1 VRSLLVRYGLAV
13 TSIVLV
19 AFLLPLGFL
28 ARSLTQERAL
38 SAGRQ
43 DAQQVSLFT
52 DDPVRLQAALVA
64 VNAGNRRTTVF
75 TTTGTI
81 VGAPA
86 EDTPSVALARSGQA
100 FTADTAGGVEVLVPV
115 AGADGVTVVRTFV
128 PDSELMAGVYRA
140 WAVLAAVGVG
150 LLAFTALAGYR
161 IASGLSRSVSDL
173 ASVASRL
180 GAGDLRARVE
190 PSGPGEV
197 VSVGNVLNGL
207 GAQVEDLLAD
217 ERELIADLS
226 HRLRTPI
233 TALRLDTE
241 LLTDPLER
249 ERLGG
254 HVEDLVAVV
263 DTVIEAARSHQRRA
277 PVRCDAAQVVRD
289 RAKFWSVLAAS
300 QDRPF
305 TATVVDSPALVATG
319 AAELGAGLDVV
330 VDNIFKHT
338 DAGTALALSVSTD
351 GDVVRVTV
359 ADAGPGLPDSELA
372 GRGKSGAGSTGIG
385 LDVARRTAEQASGTL
400 ELGTGL
406 DGRGMSVTFRL
417 PKALAEL

>member
-1 VRSLLVRYGLAV
+1 MRYGLAV

-19 AFLLPLGFL
+19 AFLLPLGFM

-64 VNAGNRRTTVF
+64 VNTGSRRTTVF
-75 TTTGTI
+75 TTSGTV

-86 EDTPSVALARSGQA
+86 DETASVTLARTGQA
-100 FTADTAGGVEVLVPV
+100 FTATTADGIEVLVPV
-115 AGADGVTVVRTFV
+115 AGADGVTVVRTFI

-150 LLAFTALAGYR
+150 LLAVTALAGYR
-161 IASGLSRSVSDL
+161 IAAGLSRSVSDL

-180 GAGDLRARVE
+180 GAGDLAARVE
-190 PSGPGEV
+190 PSGPEEV

-233 TALRLDTE
+233 TALRLDAE
-241 LLTDPLER
+241 LLADPLER
-249 ERLGG
+249 ERLGR
-254 HVEDLVAVV
+254 HVDDLVSVV

-277 PVRCDAAQVVRD
+277 PIRCDAAQVVRD

-300 QDRPF
+300 QSRPF
-305 TATVVDSPALVATG
+305 TATLADAPAVVATG
-319 AAELGAGLDVV
+319 AAELGAGLDVI

-338 DAGTALALSVSTD
+338 EAGTALALSVTTD
-351 GDVVRVTV
+351 DEVVRVTV
-359 ADAGPGLPDSELA
+359 ADAGPGLPDSGLA
-372 GRGKSGAGSTGIG
+372 GRGRSGAGSTGIG
-385 LDVARRTAEQASGTL
+385 LDVARRTAEQAGGTL

-406 DGRGMSVTFRL
+406 EGRGMSVTFRL
-417 PKALAEL
+417 PKVLAEL

>member
-1 VRSLLVRYGLAV
+1 M
-13 TSIVLV
+13 
-19 AFLLPLGFL
+19 
-28 ARSLTQERAL
+28 
-38 SAGRQ
+38 
-43 DAQQVSLFT
+43 
-52 DDPVRLQAALVA
+52 
-64 VNAGNRRTTVF
+64 
-75 TTTGTI
+75 
-81 VGAPA
+81 
-86 EDTPSVALARSGQA
+86 
-100 FTADTAGGVEVLVPV
+100 
-115 AGADGVTVVRTFV
+115 AGADGVTVVRTFI
-128 PDSELMAGVYRA
+128 PDSELMSGVYRA

-150 LLAFTALAGYR
+150 LLAVTALAGYR

-190 PSGPGEV
+190 PSGPPEV

-207 GAQVEDLLAD
+207 GDQVEDLLAD

-249 ERLGG
+249 DRMGG
-254 HVEDLVAVV
+254 HVDDLVSVV
-263 DTVIEAARSHQRRA
+263 DTVIEAARSHQRRG

-305 TATVVDSPALVATG
+305 TATLDDGPALVATG
-319 AAELGAGLDVV
+319 AAELGAGLDVI

-338 DAGTALALSVSTD
+338 DAGTALALSVTTED
-351 GDVVRVTV
+351 GVVRVTV
-359 ADAGPGLPDSELA
+359 ADAGPGLPDSTLA
-372 GRGKSGAGSTGIG
+372 SRGRSGAGSTGIG
-385 LDVARRTAEQASGTL
+385 IDVARRTAEQAGGTL

-406 DGRGMSVTFRL
+406 DGRGLSITFRI
-417 PKALAEL
+417 PQALAEL

>member
-1 VRSLLVRYGLAV
+1 MRYGLAV

-19 AFLLPLGFL
+19 AFLLPLGFM

-43 DAQQVSLFT
+43 DAQQVALFT

-64 VNAGNRRTTVF
+64 VNGGDRRTTVF
-75 TTTGTI
+75 TTSGAI

-86 EDTPSVALARSGQA
+86 QETASVALARSGQA
-100 FTADTAGGVEVLVPV
+100 FTANTAGGVEVLVPV

-150 LLAFTALAGYR
+150 LLAVTALAGYR
-161 IASGLSRSVSDL
+161 IAAGLSRSVSDL

-190 PSGPGEV
+190 PSGPQEV

-249 ERLGG
+249 ERLGA
-254 HVEDLVAVV
+254 HVDDLVTVV

-305 TATVVDSPALVATG
+305 TATLVDSPALVSTG
-319 AAELGAGLDVV
+319 AAELGAGLDVI

-338 DAGTALALSVSTD
+338 EAGTALALSVTTE
-351 GDVVRVTV
+351 GDIVRVTV
-359 ADAGPGLPDSELA
+359 ADAGPGLPDSTLA
-372 GRGKSGAGSTGIG
+372 GRGVSGAGSTGIG
-385 LDVARRTAEQASGTL
+385 LDVARRTAEQAGGTL

-406 DGRGMSVTFRL
+406 DGKGLSVNFRM